1 MEKIDIINNV
11 TKIIFINV
19 YTYIVFTKLINYKE
33 NNNRK
38 IVFILIISII
48 ESILGTI
55 LIKRF
60 PKIIITTMV
69 YLFHSLA
76 ISQLTKNKLEFSIIV
91 TFISFAI
98 TYLVY
103 IISVALVA
111 IILMLIEPDFPIN
124 SIYSLMLI
132 ICVEILLINRIFRI
146 KRLKNGITFLKDN
159 KKLNNIGIIGFAFI
173 GITIIIYSIVSNTS
187 EWQSGTYLFLGIVI
201 ESICMFIWI
210 KQKITKYYKQK
221 LKEKTIEELEN
232 EIKEKDKEIKNILEE
247 NQRIATI
254 NHKYSN
260 RIKALEGFSN
270 KVMSK
275 PEIVENM
282 KVEFGDEFLNFEK
295 QV

>member
-11 TKIIFINV
+11 TKIFFINV

-76 ISQLTKNKLEFSIIV
+76 ISQLTKNKLKFSIIV

-187 EWQSGTYLFLGIVI
+187 EWQVHIYF
-201 ESICMFIWI
+201 
-210 KQKITKYYKQK
+210 
-221 LKEKTIEELEN
+221 
-232 EIKEKDKEIKNILEE
+232 
-247 NQRIATI
+247 
-254 NHKYSN
+254 
-260 RIKALEGFSN
+260 
-270 KVMSK
+270 
-275 PEIVENM
+275 
-282 KVEFGDEFLNFEK
+282 
-295 QV
+295 